1 MTKSHMFF
9 QAGDERVNERG
20 HMRQGRG
27 IPWTSKIMTKCKQME
42 AHVDLSLMSVKYGP
56 HDSIVVVRGC
66 LKFKLVLSPIC
77 SIQTGIQTKLLHV
90 ANQLYSLTA

>member
-1 MTKSHMFF
+1 
-9 QAGDERVNERG
+9 
-20 HMRQGRG
+20 MRQGRV
-27 IPWTSKIMTKCKQME
+27 IPLTILRLMTKCKQME
-42 AHVDLSLMSVKYGP
+42 AHVDLSSMSVKYGP